1 VKGIPPTRRGL
12 RRRNRLQPTQAF
24 DMLAQDDT
32 DSELEVG
39 FGVVA
44 TRDTREG
51 AWLESVWLQSPS
63 LQAAPSLR
71 GNHQSLGCEAE
82 AVRSVLDFGHG
93 HDSMMIRG
101 NPSWLDEMRRGSL

>member
-51 AWLESVWLQSPS
+51 AWLELVWLQSPS
-63 LQAAPSLR
+63 LQAALQVAPSR
-71 GNHQSLGCEAE
+71 IHQSLRCEAE
-82 AVRSVLDFGHG
+82 AVKSVLDFGRG
-93 HDSMMIRG
+93 HDSMMKRG
-101 NPSWLDEMRRGSL
+101 NPSW